1 MFIVDLFQ
9 DIFTTIQS
17 LLVNIPLNNGLA
29 MLYVIL
35 NALAL
40 IFLSGN
46 GSTGGG
52 GGLFGGLFGGRS

>member
-9 DIFTTIQS
+9 DIFTTLQS

-29 MLYVIL
+29 ILYVIL

-46 GSTGGG
+46 GATGG
-52 GGLFGGLFGGRS
+52 GGLFGGIFGGRS